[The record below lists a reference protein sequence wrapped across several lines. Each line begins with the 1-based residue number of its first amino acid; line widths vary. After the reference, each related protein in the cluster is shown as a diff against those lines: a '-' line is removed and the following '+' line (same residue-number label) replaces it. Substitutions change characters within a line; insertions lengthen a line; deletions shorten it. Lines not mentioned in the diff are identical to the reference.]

1 MFNGMQGG
9 LPPAAARGLA
19 VGGNGDGGLG
29 YAVDHGHHDQ
39 VIGAAK
45 GRFGTRSFG
54 KERAARLSLFLYAS
68 SKALLDIEENCV
80 RGQIIFS

>member
-1 MFNGMQGG
+1 MGCR
-9 LPPAAARGLA
+9 AACHPARGLA
-19 VGGNGDGGLG
+19 VGGYGDGGLG

-54 KERAARLSLFLYAS
+54 EESARRRSLPYATV
-68 SKALLDIEENCV
+68 KTA
-80 RGQIIFS
+80 